1 MKSSAVRAQLEAIGF
16 PDELHAQLDAALAHQ
31 AERSHTDPFSMV
43 AQRVVC
49 SDLIDHR
56 QKAEAW
62 PVVRVAPVQWL
73 LPLRAAA
80 ERLGNDAKEWSVV
93 VPVSATCS
101 ATEDPALAM
110 LDVVARSMRHSAAP
124 SHALG
129 VLHVDGKAVSI
140 AWPLE
145 PRVEPHVAH
154 EPRGRPAL
162 PARAPATLRARPP
175 HRG

>member
-31 AERSHTDPFSMV
+31 AERSHTDPFSLV

-80 ERLGNDAKEWSVV
+80 ERLGNDAKELPDAAGGKYAGSDVFVADGPPTPEQVILLWLQTIHSLLLL
-93 VPVSATCS
+93 
-101 ATEDPALAM
+101 AL
-110 LDVVARSMRHSAAP
+110 H
-124 SHALG
+124 
-129 VLHVDGKAVSI
+129 
-140 AWPLE
+140 
-145 PRVEPHVAH
+145 
-154 EPRGRPAL
+154 
-162 PARAPATLRARPP
+162 
-175 HRG
+175 